1 MLDYSQR
8 PALAPPF
15 KDLVRDYWYLE
26 RLKLIAFG
34 VFFEVSILVGV
45 FLLKPLEALSCA

>member
-8 PALAPPF
+8 SALAPPL

-34 VFFEVSILVGV
+34 VFLEVSFLLVV
-45 FLLKPLEALSCA
+45 LLKPLEALSCA

>member
-8 PALAPPF
+8 PAVAPAF

-26 RLKLIAFG
+26 RLKLIAIG
-34 VFFEVSILVGV
+34 VLFEVSILLGV
-45 FLLKPLEALSCA
+45 FLLRPLEALSCA

>member
-8 PALAPPF
+8 PALAPPI

-26 RLKLIAFG
+26 RAKLLAIG
-34 VFFEVSILVGV
+34 VFIEVSILLGV
-45 FLLKPLEALSCA
+45 LLKPLEALSCA